1 MDKIINEIKNI
12 KVFDLKEYYEL
23 IEKYGEKNVITAFRT
38 LLVNSKNNDS
48 KMRILQ
54 KYSYAY
60 ITIDIENL
68 VIDKNSYKKLCNK
81 YGEDNVDKYIIEY
94 EEIGTNAK
102 ISDNISKILD
112 FLVKDEEEKEEN
124 ITDNDFNNDVIVDDY
139 TDDPVKQYLKEIG
152 KIPTFSEDEEKEIF
166 RKYNNAI
173 DEKEKI
179 KISQEIVTANLKLVV
194 SIAKK
199 YVKPSYSIL
208 DVIQDGNIGLMKAID
223 KYDLNRGYKFCTYAT
238 WWIKQSITRALSE
251 KSRII
256 RLPVHICELI
266 RKISISRINLSYELG
281 REPTDDELA
290 KVLGISVQKL
300 KETVIL
306 TSEPISLQTPVGY
319 GDDLA
324 SESIESFIPDK
335 NSSVEEEYNKIA
347 LKKIVSSIL
356 PTLTEREEK
365 VIRLRFGIDNDKIL
379 TLEEVGNMMGV
390 TRERIRQ
397 IESKALRKLRK
408 NRKLEV
414 FHE

>member
-12 KVFDLKEYYEL
+12 KVFDLRKYYEL

-38 LLVNSKNNDS
+38 LLVNS

-112 FLVKDEEEKEEN
+112 FLVKDEENKEEN
-124 ITDNDFNNDVIVDDY
+124 TTDNDFNNDVIVDDY
-139 TDDPVKQYLKEIG
+139 TDDSVKQYLKEIG

-179 KISQEIVTANLKLVV
+179 KIKQEIVTANLKLVV

-223 KYDLNRGYKFCTYAT
+223 KYDLNRGYKFSTYAT

-266 RKISISRINLSYELG
+266 RKVSAVREKIAYELG
-281 REPTDDELA
+281 REPNDNELA
-290 KVLGISVQKL
+290 KSLGISVQRL
-300 KETVIL
+300 KEVT
-306 TSEPISLQTPVGY
+306 TSINDPISLQTPVGE
-319 GDDLA
+319 DDD
-324 SESIESFIPDK
+324 ESIESFVPDETH
-335 NSSVEEEYNKIA
+335 SIEEDYHKIE
-347 LKKIVSSIL
+347 LKDLLADIL
-356 PTLTEREEK
+356 PTLKKREEI

-379 TLEEVGNMMGV
+379 TLDEVGNVLGV

-397 IESKALRKLRK
+397 IESKALRKL
-408 NRKLEV
+408 NRNKDLRS
-414 FHE
+414 FYR

>member
-38 LLVNSKNNDS
+38 LLVNGKNDDS

-112 FLVKDEEEKEEN
+112 FLVKDEEEKKEN

-139 TDDPVKQYLKEIG
+139 TDDSVKQYLKEIG

-179 KISQEIVTANLKLVV
+179 KINQEIVTANLKLVV

-223 KYDLNRGYKFCTYAT
+223 KYDLNRGYKFSTYAT

-266 RKISISRINLSYELG
+266 RKVSAVREKIAYELG
-281 REPTDDELA
+281 REPNDDELA
-290 KVLGISVQKL
+290 KSLGISVQRL
-300 KETVIL
+300 KEVT
-306 TSEPISLQTPVGY
+306 TSINDPISLQTPVGE
-319 GDDLA
+319 DDD
-324 SESIESFIPDK
+324 ESIESFVPDETH
-335 NSSVEEEYNKIA
+335 SIEEDYYKIE
-347 LKKIVSSIL
+347 LKDLFSDIFS
-356 PTLTEREEK
+356 TLSPREQK
-365 VIRLRFGIDNDKIL
+365 VIKLRFGIDNDKIL
-379 TLEEVGNMMGV
+379 TLDEVGNVLGV
-390 TRERIRQ
+390 TRERVRQ
-397 IESKALRKLRK
+397 IESKVLRKLKK
-408 NRKLEV
+408 NKNLRS
-414 FHE
+414 FIG

>member
-38 LLVNSKNNDS
+38 LLVNSKNDDS

-124 ITDNDFNNDVIVDDY
+124 ITNNDFNNDVIVDDY

-179 KISQEIVTANLKLVV
+179 KIKQEIVTANLKLVV

-223 KYDLNRGYKFCTYAT
+223 KYDLNRGYKFSTYAT

-251 KSRII
+251 KSRMI

-266 RKISISRINLSYELG
+266 RKVTANREKLAYELG
-281 REPTDDELA
+281 REPNDDELA
-290 KVLGISVQKL
+290 KSLGISVQRL
-300 KETVIL
+300 KEVT
-306 TSEPISLQTPVGY
+306 TSINDPISLQTPVGEE
-319 GDDLA
+319 DD
-324 SESIESFIPDK
+324 ESIESFVPDETH
-335 NSSVEEEYNKIA
+335 SIEEDYYKIE
-347 LKKIVSSIL
+347 LKDLFSDIFS
-356 PTLTEREEK
+356 TLSPREQK
-365 VIRLRFGIDNDKIL
+365 VIKLRFGIDNDKIL
-379 TLEEVGNMMGV
+379 TLEEVGNVLGV
-390 TRERIRQ
+390 TRERVRQ
-397 IESKALRKLRK
+397 IESKVLRKLKK
-408 NRKLEV
+408 NKNLRS
-414 FHE
+414 FIG

>member
-12 KVFDLKEYYEL
+12 KVFDLRKYYEL

-38 LLVNSKNNDS
+38 LLVNGKNDDS

-112 FLVKDEEEKEEN
+112 FLVKDEENKEEN
-124 ITDNDFNNDVIVDDY
+124 TTDNDFNNDVIVDDY

-179 KISQEIVTANLKLVV
+179 KIKQEIVTANLKLVV

-223 KYDLNRGYKFCTYAT
+223 KYDINRGYKFSTYAT
-238 WWIKQSITRALSE
+238 WWIKQSITRSLSE

-256 RLPVHICELI
+256 RLPVHIYELI
-266 RKISISRINLSYELG
+266 RKVTANREKLAYELG
-281 REPTDDELA
+281 REPNDDELA
-290 KVLGISVQKL
+290 KSLGISVQKL
-300 KETVIL
+300 KEVT
-306 TSEPISLQTPVGY
+306 TSINDPISLQTPVGE
-319 GDDLA
+319 DDD
-324 SESIESFIPDK
+324 ESIESFVPDE
-335 NSSVEEEYNKIA
+335 NHSIEEDYYKIE
-347 LKKIVSSIL
+347 LKDLFSDIFS
-356 PTLTEREEK
+356 TLSPREQT
-365 VIRLRFGIDNDKIL
+365 VIKLRFGFDNDKML
-379 TLEEVGNMMGV
+379 TLEEVGNVLGV
-390 TRERIRQ
+390 TRERVRQ
-397 IESKALRKLRK
+397 IESKVLRKLKK
-408 NRKLEV
+408 NKNLRS
-414 FHE
+414 FIG

>member
-12 KVFDLKEYYEL
+12 KVFDLKKYYEL

-38 LLVNSKNNDS
+38 LLVNSKNDDS

-124 ITDNDFNNDVIVDDY
+124 ITNNDFNNDVIVDDY

-223 KYDLNRGYKFCTYAT
+223 KYDLNRGYKFSTYAT

-251 KSRII
+251 KSRLI
-256 RLPVHICELI
+256 RLPVHMCELI
-266 RKISISRINLSYELG
+266 RKMSIKREVLTYELG
-281 REPTDDELA
+281 REPNNDELA
-290 KVLGISVQKL
+290 KSLGISVQKL
-300 KETVIL
+300 KEIT
-306 TSEPISLQTPVGY
+306 TSINEPISLQNPVG
-319 GDDLA
+319 DDED
-324 SESIESFIPDK
+324 ESIESFVPDETHSIEGDYYK
-335 NSSVEEEYNKIA
+335 NE
-347 LKKIVSSIL
+347 LKDLFAYIL
-356 PTLTEREEK
+356 STLSPREET
-365 VIRLRFGIDNDKIL
+365 VIKLRFGFDSDKMKEMINSL
-379 TLEEVGNMMGV
+379 FFE
-390 TRERIRQ
+390 
-397 IESKALRKLRK
+397 
-408 NRKLEV
+408 
-414 FHE
+414 

>member
-139 TDDPVKQYLKEIG
+139 TDDSVKQYLKEIG

>member
-12 KVFDLKEYYEL
+12 KVFDLRKYYEL

-38 LLVNSKNNDS
+38 LLVNSKNDDS

-139 TDDPVKQYLKEIG
+139 TDDSVKQYLKEIG

-179 KISQEIVTANLKLVV
+179 KIKQEIVTANLKLVV

-223 KYDLNRGYKFCTYAT
+223 KYDLNRGYKFSTYAT

-266 RKISISRINLSYELG
+266 RKVSAVREKIAYELG
-281 REPTDDELA
+281 REPNDDELA
-290 KVLGISVQKL
+290 KSLGISVQRL
-300 KETVIL
+300 KEVT
-306 TSEPISLQTPVGY
+306 TSINDPISLQTPVGE
-319 GDDLA
+319 DDD
-324 SESIESFIPDK
+324 ESIESFVPDETH
-335 NSSVEEEYNKIA
+335 SIEEDYYKIE
-347 LKKIVSSIL
+347 LKDLFSDIFS
-356 PTLTEREEK
+356 TLSPREQK
-365 VIRLRFGIDNDKIL
+365 VIKLRFGIDNDKIL
-379 TLEEVGNMMGV
+379 TLEEVGNVLGV

-397 IESKALRKLRK
+397 IESKALRKL
-408 NRKLEV
+408 NRNKDLRS
-414 FHE
+414 FYR

>member
-12 KVFDLKEYYEL
+12 KVFDLRKYYEL

-38 LLVNSKNNDS
+38 LLVNSKNDDS

-124 ITDNDFNNDVIVDDY
+124 ITNNDFNNDVIVDDY

-223 KYDLNRGYKFCTYAT
+223 KYDLNRGYKFSTYAT

-251 KSRII
+251 KSRMI

-266 RKISISRINLSYELG
+266 RKVTANREKLAYELG
-281 REPTDDELA
+281 REPSDDELA
-290 KVLGISVQKL
+290 KSLGISVQRL
-300 KETVIL
+300 KEVT
-306 TSEPISLQTPVGY
+306 TSINDPISLQTPVGEE
-319 GDDLA
+319 DD
-324 SESIESFIPDK
+324 ESIESFVPDETH
-335 NSSVEEEYNKIA
+335 SIEEDYYKIE
-347 LKKIVSSIL
+347 LKDLFSDIFS
-356 PTLTEREEK
+356 TLSPREQK
-365 VIRLRFGIDNDKIL
+365 VIKLRFGIDNDKIL
-379 TLEEVGNMMGV
+379 TLEEVGNVLGV
-390 TRERIRQ
+390 TRERVRQ
-397 IESKALRKLRK
+397 IESKVLRKLKK
-408 NRKLEV
+408 NKNLRS
-414 FHE
+414 FIG

>member
-23 IEKYGEKNVITAFRT
+23 IEKYCEKNVITAFRT

-324 SESIESFIPDK
+324 SESIESFISDK

>member
-12 KVFDLKEYYEL
+12 KVFDLRKYYEL

-38 LLVNSKNNDS
+38 LLVNSKNDDS

-112 FLVKDEEEKEEN
+112 FLVKDEENKEEN
-124 ITDNDFNNDVIVDDY
+124 TTDNDFNNDVIVDDY
-139 TDDPVKQYLKEIG
+139 TDDSVKQYLKEIG

-179 KISQEIVTANLKLVV
+179 KIKQEIVTANLKLVV

-223 KYDLNRGYKFCTYAT
+223 KYDLNRGYKFSTYAT

-266 RKISISRINLSYELG
+266 RKVSAVREKIAYELG
-281 REPTDDELA
+281 REPNDDELA
-290 KVLGISVQKL
+290 KSLGISVQRL
-300 KETVIL
+300 KEVT
-306 TSEPISLQTPVGY
+306 TSINDPISLQTPVGE
-319 GDDLA
+319 DDD
-324 SESIESFIPDK
+324 ESIESFVPDETH
-335 NSSVEEEYNKIA
+335 SIEEDYYKIE
-347 LKKIVSSIL
+347 LKDLFSDIFS
-356 PTLTEREEK
+356 TLSPREQK
-365 VIRLRFGIDNDKIL
+365 VIKLRFGIDNDKIL
-379 TLEEVGNMMGV
+379 TLEEVGNVLGV
-390 TRERIRQ
+390 TRERVRQ
-397 IESKALRKLRK
+397 IESKVLRKLKK
-408 NRKLEV
+408 NKNLRS
-414 FHE
+414 FIG

>member
-12 KVFDLKEYYEL
+12 KVFDLKKYYEL
-23 IEKYGEKNVITAFRT
+23 IEKYGEKNVINAFRT
-38 LLVNSKNNDS
+38 LLVNGKNDES
-48 KMRILQ
+48 KMHILR
-54 KYSYAY
+54 KYCYAY

-81 YGEDNVDKYIIEY
+81 YGENNVDKYIIEY

-179 KISQEIVTANLKLVV
+179 KIKQKIVTANLKLVV

-223 KYDLNRGYKFCTYAT
+223 KYDLNKGYKFSTYAT

-251 KSRII
+251 KSRMI

-266 RKISISRINLSYELG
+266 RKVTANREKLAYELG
-281 REPTDDELA
+281 REPNDDELA
-290 KVLGISVQKL
+290 KSLGISVQKL
-300 KETVIL
+300 KEVTTIIN
-306 TSEPISLQTPVGY
+306 EPISLQTPVGEEE
-319 GDDLA
+319 D
-324 SESIESFIPDK
+324 ESIESFVPDE
-335 NSSVEEEYNKIA
+335 NHSIEEDYYKIE
-347 LKKIVSSIL
+347 LKDLFSNIFS
-356 PTLTEREEK
+356 TLSPKEQT
-365 VIRLRFGIDNDKIL
+365 VIKLRFGFDNDKIL
-379 TLEEVGNMMGV
+379 TLEEVGNVLGV
-390 TRERIRQ
+390 TRERVRQ
-397 IESKALRKLRK
+397 IESKALRKL
-408 NRKLEV
+408 NRNKDLRS
-414 FHE
+414 FHG

>member
-12 KVFDLKEYYEL
+12 KVFDLRKYYEL

-38 LLVNSKNNDS
+38 LLVNSKNDDS

-139 TDDPVKQYLKEIG
+139 TDDSVKQYLKEIG

-223 KYDLNRGYKFCTYAT
+223 KYDLNRGYKFSTYAT

-266 RKISISRINLSYELG
+266 RKVSAVREKIAYELG
-281 REPTDDELA
+281 REPNDDELA
-290 KVLGISVQKL
+290 KSLGISVQRL
-300 KETVIL
+300 KEVT
-306 TSEPISLQTPVGY
+306 TSINDPISLQTPVGE
-319 GDDLA
+319 DDD
-324 SESIESFIPDK
+324 ESIESFVPDETH
-335 NSSVEEEYNKIA
+335 SIEEDYYKIE
-347 LKKIVSSIL
+347 LKDLFSDIFS
-356 PTLTEREEK
+356 TLSPREQK
-365 VIRLRFGIDNDKIL
+365 VIKLRFGIDNDKIL
-379 TLEEVGNMMGV
+379 TLDEVGNVLGV
-390 TRERIRQ
+390 TRERVRQ
-397 IESKALRKLRK
+397 IESKVLRKLKK
-408 NRKLEV
+408 NKNLRS
-414 FHE
+414 FIG

>member
-12 KVFDLKEYYEL
+12 KVFDLRKYYEL

-38 LLVNSKNNDS
+38 LLVNS

-112 FLVKDEEEKEEN
+112 FLVKDEENKEEN
-124 ITDNDFNNDVIVDDY
+124 TTDNDFNNDVIVDDY
-139 TDDPVKQYLKEIG
+139 TDDSVKQYLKEIG

-179 KISQEIVTANLKLVV
+179 KIKQEIVTANLKLVV

-223 KYDLNRGYKFCTYAT
+223 KYDLNRGYKFSTYAT

-266 RKISISRINLSYELG
+266 RKVSAVREKIAYELG
-281 REPTDDELA
+281 REPNDDELA
-290 KVLGISVQKL
+290 KSLGISVQRL
-300 KETVIL
+300 KEVT
-306 TSEPISLQTPVGY
+306 TSINDPISLQTPVGE
-319 GDDLA
+319 DDD
-324 SESIESFIPDK
+324 ESIESFVPDETH
-335 NSSVEEEYNKIA
+335 SIEEDYHKIE
-347 LKKIVSSIL
+347 LKDLLADIL
-356 PTLTEREEK
+356 PTLKKREEI

-379 TLEEVGNMMGV
+379 TLDEVGNVLGV

-397 IESKALRKLRK
+397 IESKALRKL
-408 NRKLEV
+408 NRNKDLRS
-414 FHE
+414 FYR

>member
-38 LLVNSKNNDS
+38 LLVNGKNDDS

-179 KISQEIVTANLKLVV
+179 KIKQEIVTANLKLVV

-223 KYDLNRGYKFCTYAT
+223 KYDLNRGYKFSTYAT

-251 KSRII
+251 KSRMI

-266 RKISISRINLSYELG
+266 RKVTANREKLAYELG
-281 REPTDDELA
+281 REPSDDELA
-290 KVLGISVQKL
+290 KSLGISVQRL
-300 KETVIL
+300 KEVT
-306 TSEPISLQTPVGY
+306 TSINDPISLQTPVGE
-319 GDDLA
+319 DDD
-324 SESIESFIPDK
+324 ESIESFVPDE
-335 NSSVEEEYNKIA
+335 NHSIEEDYYKIE
-347 LKKIVSSIL
+347 LKDLFSDIFS
-356 PTLTEREEK
+356 TLSPREQT
-365 VIRLRFGIDNDKIL
+365 VIKLRFGFDNDKML
-379 TLEEVGNMMGV
+379 TLEEVGNVLGV
-390 TRERIRQ
+390 TRERVRQ
-397 IESKALRKLRK
+397 IESKVLRKLKK
-408 NRKLEV
+408 NKNLRS
-414 FHE
+414 FIG

>member
-12 KVFDLKEYYEL
+12 KVFDLKKYYEL

-38 LLVNSKNNDS
+38 LLVNGKNDDS

-223 KYDLNRGYKFCTYAT
+223 KYDLNRGYKFSTYAT

-251 KSRII
+251 KSRMI

-266 RKISISRINLSYELG
+266 RKVTANREKLAYELG
-281 REPTDDELA
+281 REPNDDELA
-290 KVLGISVQKL
+290 KSLGISVQRL
-300 KETVIL
+300 KEVT
-306 TSEPISLQTPVGY
+306 TSINDPISLQTPVGE
-319 GDDLA
+319 DDD
-324 SESIESFIPDK
+324 ESIESFVPDETH
-335 NSSVEEEYNKIA
+335 SIEEDYYKIE
-347 LKKIVSSIL
+347 LKDLFSDIFS
-356 PTLTEREEK
+356 TLSPREQK
-365 VIRLRFGIDNDKIL
+365 VIKLRFGIDNDKIL
-379 TLEEVGNMMGV
+379 TLEEVGNVLGV
-390 TRERIRQ
+390 TRERVRQ
-397 IESKALRKLRK
+397 IESKVLRKLKK
-408 NRKLEV
+408 NKNLRS
-414 FHE
+414 FIG

>member
-12 KVFDLKEYYEL
+12 KVFDLRKYYEL

-38 LLVNSKNNDS
+38 LLVNSKNDDS

-139 TDDPVKQYLKEIG
+139 TDDSVKQYLKEIG

-179 KISQEIVTANLKLVV
+179 KIKQEIVTANLKLVV

-223 KYDLNRGYKFCTYAT
+223 KYDLNRGYKFSTYAT

-266 RKISISRINLSYELG
+266 RKVSAVREKIAYELG
-281 REPTDDELA
+281 REPNDDELA
-290 KVLGISVQKL
+290 KSLGISVQRL
-300 KETVIL
+300 KEVT
-306 TSEPISLQTPVGY
+306 TSINDPISLQTPVGE
-319 GDDLA
+319 DDD
-324 SESIESFIPDK
+324 ESIESFVPDETH
-335 NSSVEEEYNKIA
+335 SIEEDYYKIE
-347 LKKIVSSIL
+347 LKDLFSDIFS
-356 PTLTEREEK
+356 TLSPREQK
-365 VIRLRFGIDNDKIL
+365 VIKLRFGIDNDKIL
-379 TLEEVGNMMGV
+379 TLEEVGNVLGV
-390 TRERIRQ
+390 TRERVRQ
-397 IESKALRKLRK
+397 IESKVLRKL
-408 NRKLEV
+408 NRNKDLRS
-414 FHE
+414 FYR

>member
-38 LLVNSKNNDS
+38 LLVNSKNDDS

-124 ITDNDFNNDVIVDDY
+124 ITNNDFNNDVIVDDY

-223 KYDLNRGYKFCTYAT
+223 KYDLNRGYKFSTYAP

-251 KSRII
+251 KSRMI

-266 RKISISRINLSYELG
+266 RKVTANREKLAYELG
-281 REPTDDELA
+281 REPNDDELA
-290 KVLGISVQKL
+290 KSLGISVQRL
-300 KETVIL
+300 KEVT
-306 TSEPISLQTPVGY
+306 TSINDPISLQTPVGEE
-319 GDDLA
+319 DD
-324 SESIESFIPDK
+324 ESIESFVPDETH
-335 NSSVEEEYNKIA
+335 SIEEDYYKFE
-347 LKKIVSSIL
+347 LKDLFSDIFS
-356 PTLTEREEK
+356 TLSPREQK
-365 VIRLRFGIDNDKIL
+365 VIKLRFGIDNDKIL
-379 TLEEVGNMMGV
+379 TLEEVGNVLGV
-390 TRERIRQ
+390 TRERVRQ
-397 IESKALRKLRK
+397 IESKVLRKLKK
-408 NRKLEV
+408 NKNLRS
-414 FHE
+414 FIG

>member
-12 KVFDLKEYYEL
+12 KVFDLKKYYEL

-38 LLVNSKNNDS
+38 LLVNGKNDDS

-139 TDDPVKQYLKEIG
+139 TDDSVKQYLKEIG

-179 KISQEIVTANLKLVV
+179 KIKQEIVTANLKLVV

-223 KYDLNRGYKFCTYAT
+223 KYDLNRGYKFSTYAT

-266 RKISISRINLSYELG
+266 RKVSAVREKIAYELG
-281 REPTDDELA
+281 REPNDDELA
-290 KVLGISVQKL
+290 KSLGISVQRL
-300 KETVIL
+300 KEVT
-306 TSEPISLQTPVGY
+306 TSINDPISLQTPVGE
-319 GDDLA
+319 DDD
-324 SESIESFIPDK
+324 ESIESFVPDETH
-335 NSSVEEEYNKIA
+335 SIEEDYYKIE
-347 LKKIVSSIL
+347 LKDLFSDIFS
-356 PTLTEREEK
+356 TLSPREQK
-365 VIRLRFGIDNDKIL
+365 VIKLRFGIDNDKIL
-379 TLEEVGNMMGV
+379 TLEEVGNVLGV
-390 TRERIRQ
+390 TRERVRQ
-397 IESKALRKLRK
+397 IESKVLRKLKK
-408 NRKLEV
+408 NKNLRS
-414 FHE
+414 FIG

>member
-38 LLVNSKNNDS
+38 FLVNSKNDAS

-112 FLVKDEEEKEEN
+112 FLVKDEEKKEEN

-179 KISQEIVTANLKLVV
+179 KINQEIVTANLKLVV

-223 KYDLNRGYKFCTYAT
+223 KYDLNRGYKFSTYAT

-251 KSRII
+251 KSRMI

-266 RKISISRINLSYELG
+266 RKVSAVREKIAYELG
-281 REPTDDELA
+281 REPNDDELA
-290 KVLGISVQKL
+290 KSLGISVQRL
-300 KETVIL
+300 KEVT
-306 TSEPISLQTPVGY
+306 TSINDPISLQTPVGE
-319 GDDLA
+319 DDD
-324 SESIESFIPDK
+324 ESIESFVSDETHSI
-335 NSSVEEEYNKIA
+335 EEDYYKIE
-347 LKKIVSSIL
+347 LKDLFSNVFS
-356 PTLTEREEK
+356 TLSPREQT
-365 VIRLRFGIDNDKIL
+365 VIKLRFGFDNDKML
-379 TLEEVGNMMGV
+379 TLEEVGNVLGV
-390 TRERIRQ
+390 TRERVRQ
-397 IESKALRKLRK
+397 IESKVLRKLKK
-408 NRKLEV
+408 NKNLRS
-414 FHE
+414 FIG

>member
-12 KVFDLKEYYEL
+12 KVFDLKKYYEL

-38 LLVNSKNNDS
+38 LLVNSKNDDS

-179 KISQEIVTANLKLVV
+179 KIKQEIVTANLKLVV

-223 KYDLNRGYKFCTYAT
+223 KYDLNRGYKFSTYAT

-251 KSRII
+251 KSRMI

-266 RKISISRINLSYELG
+266 RKVTANREKLAYELG
-281 REPTDDELA
+281 REPNDDELA
-290 KVLGISVQKL
+290 KSLGISVQRL
-300 KETVIL
+300 KEVT
-306 TSEPISLQTPVGY
+306 TSINDPISLQTPVGE
-319 GDDLA
+319 DDD
-324 SESIESFIPDK
+324 ESIESFVPDETH
-335 NSSVEEEYNKIA
+335 SIEEDYYKIE
-347 LKKIVSSIL
+347 LKDLFSDIFS
-356 PTLTEREEK
+356 TLSPREQT
-365 VIRLRFGIDNDKIL
+365 VIKLRFGFDNDKML
-379 TLEEVGNMMGV
+379 TLEEVGNVLGV
-390 TRERIRQ
+390 TRERVRQ
-397 IESKALRKLRK
+397 IESKVLRKLKK
-408 NRKLEV
+408 NKNLRS
-414 FHE
+414 FIG

>member
-12 KVFDLKEYYEL
+12 KVFDLRKYYEL

-38 LLVNSKNNDS
+38 LLVNSKNDDS

-112 FLVKDEEEKEEN
+112 FLVKDEENKEEN
-124 ITDNDFNNDVIVDDY
+124 TTDNDFNNDVIVDDY
-139 TDDPVKQYLKEIG
+139 TDDSVKQYLKEIG

-223 KYDLNRGYKFCTYAT
+223 KYDLNRGYKFSTYAT

-266 RKISISRINLSYELG
+266 RKVSAVREKIAYELG
-281 REPTDDELA
+281 REPNDDELA
-290 KVLGISVQKL
+290 KSLGISVQRL
-300 KETVIL
+300 KEVT
-306 TSEPISLQTPVGY
+306 TSINDPISLQTPVGEE
-319 GDDLA
+319 DD
-324 SESIESFIPDK
+324 ESIESFVPDETH
-335 NSSVEEEYNKIA
+335 SIEEDYYKIE
-347 LKKIVSSIL
+347 LKDLFSDIFSTLSPREQIVI
-356 PTLTEREEK
+356 K
-365 VIRLRFGIDNDKIL
+365 LRFGIDNDKIL
-379 TLEEVGNMMGV
+379 TLDEVGNVLGV

-397 IESKALRKLRK
+397 IESKALRKL
-408 NRKLEV
+408 NRNKDLRS
-414 FHE
+414 FYR